1 MAHPV
6 SLLITDLD
14 NTLFDW
20 VAVWHASFSTLLH
33 GISAISEVPI
43 EVLIPEIQQIH
54 QFHGTSE
61 YAFLIEE
68 IPSLRTKYGTVDLL
82 EVFAAPIEAFR
93 EARRSALKL
102 YPGVMETITT
112 IRNSG
117 CLIVGYTESMAFY
130 TNYRMRRLD
139 LDLMLDFLFSPPDHD
154 LPAGVTPDQIR
165 HYQPTNYTS
174 RHTIH
179 RETPKGEIKPNPAL
193 LLDIVAEV
201 GGSISNTLYVGDS
214 LMKDVAMAQRAT
226 VRDVWAKY
234 GTAQSR
240 PEYSLLRAVTH
251 WSPDQVEYERKLT
264 QQQVRPTHTLERSFS
279 QLLDL
284 FEFAQFQRAPE
295 RTAEPSEP

>member
-102 YPGVMETITT
+102 YPGVMQTALEFATQDVSSSVTRSRWPSIRITA
-112 IRNSG
+112 
-117 CLIVGYTESMAFY
+117 C
-130 TNYRMRRLD
+130 
-139 LDLMLDFLFSPPDHD
+139 
-154 LPAGVTPDQIR
+154 
-165 HYQPTNYTS
+165 
-174 RHTIH
+174 
-179 RETPKGEIKPNPAL
+179 
-193 LLDIVAEV
+193 
-201 GGSISNTLYVGDS
+201 
-214 LMKDVAMAQRAT
+214 
-226 VRDVWAKY
+226 DVWIW
-234 GTAQSR
+234 T
-240 PEYSLLRAVTH
+240 
-251 WSPDQVEYERKLT
+251 
-264 QQQVRPTHTLERSFS
+264 
-279 QLLDL
+279 
-284 FEFAQFQRAPE
+284 
-295 RTAEPSEP
+295 